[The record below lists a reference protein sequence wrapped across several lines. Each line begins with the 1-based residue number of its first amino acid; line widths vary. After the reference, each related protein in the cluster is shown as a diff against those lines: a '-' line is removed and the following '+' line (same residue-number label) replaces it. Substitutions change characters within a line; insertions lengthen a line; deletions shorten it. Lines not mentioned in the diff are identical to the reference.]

1 MQVPFALSRLL
12 AAAAVAALALTSL
25 ASAQGPAPEY
35 VPEVGQDGKDVVW
48 VPSAETVVEK
58 MLDLA
63 EVKPGDY
70 VIDLGSG
77 DGRTVI
83 AAAKRG
89 AKALGIEY
97 NPKLVALAKRDAAR
111 AGVADTATFVE
122 GDIFAS
128 DYSEA
133 TVLTLF
139 LMPELNLQ
147 LMPRIL
153 SMKPGT
159 RVVSNT
165 FDMGSW
171 KPDATVEVTRDC
183 KTYCRALMWIVP
195 AKVEGAWRMQL
206 VGEPEPGGAHL
217 ELQQTHQFLSGAVL
231 AGHAV
236 VPVRGRLKGNEI
248 AFTDAGNPH
257 EIEFKGEVK
266 GNVMEGSSTIRGKRM
281 PWRATREKRP

>member
-48 VPSAETVVEK
+48 VPSAHNVVEK

-83 AAAKRG
+83 AATRRG

-97 NPKLVALAKRDAAR
+97 NPRMVELSKRNAVR
-111 AGVADTATFVE
+111 AGVADKAAFVE
-122 GDIFAS
+122 GDIFKS
-128 DYSEA
+128 DFSEA

-139 LMPELNLQ
+139 LMPELNAQ
-147 LMPRIL
+147 LL
-153 SMKPGT
+153 
-159 RVVSNT
+159 
-165 FDMGSW
+165 
-171 KPDATVEVTRDC
+171 
-183 KTYCRALMWIVP
+183 P
-195 AKVEGAWRMQL
+195 A
-206 VGEPEPGGAHL
+206 
-217 ELQQTHQFLSGAVL
+217 
-231 AGHAV
+231 
-236 VPVRGRLKGNEI
+236 
-248 AFTDAGNPH
+248 
-257 EIEFKGEVK
+257 
-266 GNVMEGSSTIRGKRM
+266 
-281 PWRATREKRP
+281 